1 MHASHKLA
9 AGSSLT
15 RTTFAIVGS
24 SASTSTLTHRPIASE
39 ALVAFEATLKKE
51 PNRLGAYLGAAAAA
65 DKSGDNA
72 KARDY
77 YQKIVAIADSADG
90 SRAEIADAR
99 AHLEK
104 L

>member
-1 MHASHKLA
+1 
-9 AGSSLT
+9 
-15 RTTFAIVGS
+15 
-24 SASTSTLTHRPIASE
+24 
-39 ALVAFEATLKKE
+39 
-51 PNRLGAYLGAAAAA
+51 LGAAAAA
-65 DKSGDNA
+65 DKSGDNT

-99 AHLEK
+99 AHLET